1 MRLLTTRELAAAIG
15 VSESSLKRWVDAGK
29 IAATRTEGG
38 HRRIELAEAMRFI
51 RASGSSVVRP
61 DLLDLPE
68 LAAARSKQLV
78 DLLRAGDNA
87 GARGWL
93 LARYLEGRSIAQ
105 LADGPIREAM
115 HELGELWRHDAS
127 AIYVEH
133 RATEAC
139 IHAVAHLRGMLSEP
153 PETAPIALG
162 AAPTDDLYLLP
173 SQLVAMSLVEVG
185 MQAVNLGA
193 DTPYAALAAAVAEYA
208 PRLVWLSVTA
218 PLASAR
224 ARAYAR
230 WLESLPDS
238 VQIVVGGQQA
248 STMGALPARVTRVAT
263 LSQLATIGAGLV
275 TRVAAN

>member
-1 MRLLTTRELAAAIG
+1 MRLLTTRELADAIG

-38 HRRIELAEAMRFI
+38 HRRIELGEAMRFI

-68 LAAARSKQLV
+68 VTAARSKRFV
-78 DLLRAGDNA
+78 DVLRAGDSA

-93 LARYLEGRSIAQ
+93 LARYLEGRTVAQ

-115 HELGELWRHDAS
+115 HELGELWRHDDS
-127 AIYVEH
+127 GIYVEH
-133 RATEAC
+133 RATDAC
-139 IHAVAHLRGMLSEP
+139 LHAVAHLRGMLSEP
-153 PETAPIALG
+153 PSTAPVAVG
-162 AAPTDDLYLLP
+162 AAPTEDLYLLP

-185 MQAVNLGA
+185 VQAVNLGP
-193 DTPYAALAAAVAEYA
+193 DTPYTALAAAVAEYA
-208 PRLVWLSVTA
+208 PQLVWLSVTA

-230 WLESLPDS
+230 CLEALPDS

-248 STMGALPARVTRVAT
+248 TSLGALPPRVKRVAT
-263 LSQLATIGAGLV
+263 LGQLAAVGAGLV
-275 TRVAAN
+275 TPVVAN